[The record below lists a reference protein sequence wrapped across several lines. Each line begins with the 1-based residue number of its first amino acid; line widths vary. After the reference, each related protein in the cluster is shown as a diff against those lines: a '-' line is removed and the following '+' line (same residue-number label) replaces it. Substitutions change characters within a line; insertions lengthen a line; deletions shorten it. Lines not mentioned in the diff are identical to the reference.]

1 MADDVPGGRQPGFV
15 EVLLVGAAIVAVV
28 AAAVLLTV
36 LLPDDV
42 ERFVY
47 ETPLAIAVLIGG
59 TAAVLLFVS
68 RRQRT

>member
-1 MADDVPGGRQPGFV
+1 V
-15 EVLLVGAAIVAVV
+15 VAVV

-42 ERFVY
+42 ERLVY
-47 ETPLAIAVLIGG
+47 ETPLAIAVLIAG